1 VSVLKTRPGEEQL
14 VHDHPGRG
22 APVRSPRW
30 RRPRLAALVGVLALA
45 LAVAACTGADKPG
58 GVASLRGADQATTT
72 TAAGGSSDPAQA
84 ALAYGRC
91 MRQHGIDLPDPQ
103 IIADRLVLRPPP
115 KSPKFQAAAQAC
127 RQYLPNGGQPPALTA
142 QERQR
147 AVAFARCVRQRGLNM
162 PDPQFPGN
170 RLVQEFPPGM
180 ERGDPRVRAAVQAC
194 QQFLPADKRG
204 GGGG

>member
-1 VSVLKTRPGEEQL
+1 MAMTRTRTG
-14 VHDHPGRG
+14 
-22 APVRSPRW
+22 
-30 RRPRLAALVGVLALA
+30 LALGLLLA
-45 LAVAACTGADKPG
+45 VTLAVAACGGGGGDNS
-58 GVASLRGADQATTT
+58 GVASLGGSDQPTATTSP
-72 TAAGGSSDPAQA
+72 GGGQPQRASRQQQQQQ
-84 ALAYGRC
+84 ALAYARC
-91 MRQHGIDLPDPQ
+91 MRQHGINMSDPQ

-115 KSPKFQAAAQAC
+115 KSPKVQAAVQAC

-142 QERQR
+142 QERQQ
-147 AVAFARCVRQRGLNM
+147 AVAFARCMRLRGINM

-180 ERGDPRVRAAVQAC
+180 ERGDPRLRAAVQAC